1 MKKLLIIGGII
12 VVIFALIVFL
22 SNKSDQAKLK
32 DNPYGTEDLNKAT
45 IDLIGNENYKNIILP
60 EDLFKKVDSGEPV
73 TAYFFSPDCPFCMEM
88 TPKMMP
94 IADEMG
100 VHVYQY
106 NMMEFSEAAKE
117 KYGIDS
123 WPTLV
128 HFRDGKEVGRMSGAQ
143 PDENIRMFFEEFEG
157 K

>member
-12 VVIFALIVFL
+12 VVIFGLIVFL
-22 SNKSDQAKLK
+22 SNQTDQAKLK
-32 DNPYGTEDLNKAT
+32 DNPYGTEDLEKST
-45 IDLIGNENYKNIILP
+45 INLIGNENYKNIILP
-60 EDLFKKVDSGEPV
+60 EDLFEKVDSGEPV
-73 TAYFFSPDCPFCMEM
+73 TAYFFSPDCQYCMEM
-88 TPKMMP
+88 TPRMMP

-106 NMMEFSEAAKE
+106 NMLEFYDLAKE
-117 KYGIDS
+117 RYGIEN

>member
-12 VVIFALIVFL
+12 VVIFGLIVFL
-22 SNKSDQAKLK
+22 SNQSDQAKLK

-45 IDLIGNENYKNIILP
+45 IDLIGNKNYKNIILP
-60 EDLFKKVDSGEPV
+60 EDLFEKIDSGEPV

-88 TPKMMP
+88 TPRMMP

-106 NMMEFSEAAKE
+106 NMMEFKDAATE
-117 KYGIDS
+117 KYGIES